1 MGVCAPPSRRQ
12 RGARTGIGF
21 RLLSAPSPA
30 MSANEAPWPIKPGIG
45 LRTLR
50 IIIKIPLELFNQ
62 SAMDSTYTR
71 HHRGTQGTQTSWGTQ
86 STQVRT
92 GAPAIECASG
102 GSTAV
107 PRSAA
112 ETAFTSFT
120 RSGSELSWHSAAQL
134 SAANV
139 VRTDGRIA
147 HCDCECP
154 QRSDVRVCLACLMS
168 RATSSKTAMSGA
180 NDGPLKN
187 ASNCHAPGCGFTV
200 VLRVPLVPVVVPLRM
215 WPGRAAKSASK
226 SHTFVRLDSL
236 RRLACVCAA
245 RTDRAPSHDTRDK
258 PDRPGCQ

>member
-1 MGVCAPPSRRQ
+1 LGVCAPPSRRQ
-12 RGARTGIGF
+12 RGARTGIAF
-21 RLLSAPSPA
+21 QLLSAPSPA

-50 IIIKIPLELFNQ
+50 IIIKIPLEPFNQ
-62 SAMDSTYTR
+62 SAMDPKYTR

-134 SAANV
+134 AQRSSAGAAQLSWRSAANV
-139 VRTDGRIA
+139 VRTDWPLPIA
-147 HCDCECP
+147 IVSVHSAAASECALP
-154 QRSDVRVCLACLMS
+154 A
-168 RATSSKTAMSGA
+168 
-180 NDGPLKN
+180 
-187 ASNCHAPGCGFTV
+187 
-200 VLRVPLVPVVVPLRM
+200 
-215 WPGRAAKSASK
+215 
-226 SHTFVRLDSL
+226 
-236 RRLACVCAA
+236 
-245 RTDRAPSHDTRDK
+245 
-258 PDRPGCQ
+258 

>member
-1 MGVCAPPSRRQ
+1 MCSSRGWAGLGTAGAGRCRAGLGVCAPPSRRQ
-12 RGARTGIGF
+12 RGVRTGIAF

-50 IIIKIPLELFNQ
+50 IIIKIPLGPFNQ
-62 SAMDSTYTR
+62 SAMDPKYTR
-71 HHRGTQGTQTSWGTQ
+71 HHRGTQSTQTSWGTQ

-134 SAANV
+134 A
-139 VRTDGRIA
+139 
-147 HCDCECP
+147 
-154 QRSDVRVCLACLMS
+154 QRSSAG
-168 RATSSKTAMSGA
+168 AAQPTSCERTGH
-180 NDGPLKN
+180 
-187 ASNCHAPGCGFTV
+187 C
-200 VLRVPLVPVVVPLRM
+200 PLR
-215 WPGRAAKSASK
+215 
-226 SHTFVRLDSL
+226 L
-236 RRLACVCAA
+236 
-245 RTDRAPSHDTRDK
+245 
-258 PDRPGCQ
+258 